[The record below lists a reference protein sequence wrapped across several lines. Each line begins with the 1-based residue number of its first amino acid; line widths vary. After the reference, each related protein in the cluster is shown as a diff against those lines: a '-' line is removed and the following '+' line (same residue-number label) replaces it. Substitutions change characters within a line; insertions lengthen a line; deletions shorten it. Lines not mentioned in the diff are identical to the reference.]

1 MITIAALL
9 PESWRSETLDF
20 RNWDESL
27 MSQSI
32 ENEKGIALI
41 VVMIMIV
48 LVTGFMVM
56 VLDISGVERDLAS
69 INQRS
74 IQSFHAAGGGNE
86 IASQVIKDV
95 LEINADPTIAKSY
108 PGTVVVA
115 SATSGGDT
123 SLNDLVEELRNGGGT
138 LADDTASVAPD
149 LIVTAL
155 NNQAIN
161 IDIDLEAG
169 GVTLPGSELQEFAIA
184 HHKKVG
190 GTGCTSGNLYSVDTI
205 SNGEKNTRA
214 NVGTAYFD
222 CP

>member
-1 MITIAALL
+1 
-9 PESWRSETLDF
+9 
-20 RNWDESL
+20 

-32 ENEKGIALI
+32 KNKAVIHNEKGIALI
-41 VVMIMIV
+41 LVMIMIV
-48 LVTGFMVM
+48 LVTGVMVM
-56 VLDISGVERDLAS
+56 VLGISGVEKNLAS

-95 LEINADPTIAKSY
+95 LEINADPTIAKNY
-108 PGTVVVA
+108 PGTVILDP
-115 SATSGGDT
+115 ATAGGNT
-123 SLNDLVEELRNGGGT
+123 ALNDFVEELRNGGGT
-138 LADDTASVAPD
+138 LATDTAAVSPD

-155 NNQAIN
+155 NNQLIN

-169 GVTLPGSELQEFAIA
+169 GVTLPGSEIQEFAIA
-184 HHKKVG
+184 HHKKIG
-190 GTGCTSGNLYSVDTI
+190 GTGCPSGNLYSVDAV
-205 SNGEKNTRA
+205 SLGEKNTRA